1 MKAKRAFRDRSPTE
15 VAVLDALVEH
25 PDGMTV
31 FELRTHADIGIDA
44 LEDALAA
51 LKEDELI
58 ETETESGRLH
68 IMPDDRVV
76 PDEPEDETDESFF
89 ERLRDRFGR

>member
-1 MKAKRAFRDRSPTE
+1 MKAKGAFRDRDPTE

-51 LKEDELI
+51 LKDDDLI
-58 ETETESGRLH
+58 ETETDSGRLH
-68 IMPDDRVV
+68 ILPDDRVV
-76 PDEPEDETDESFF
+76 PEAPVEETDDSFF